1 MEKKK
6 KVALHNKI
14 LIGLVAGIVLGIIA
28 NILGARN
35 PGFNK
40 FVNDFLI
47 KYITGPLGRIF
58 LNLLFMTVVPL
69 VFSTLTVGVTNLGD
83 LRRLGRIGMKT
94 FVFFMML
101 TSLSTVLGMSSVSIF
116 KPGKGF
122 DQATQTRL
130 LETYRGEMMQKTT
143 SFNERGGF
151 GIDTFINIVPRNPLS
166 SMVNMEMLSVIFFA
180 LMLGAALT
188 MVKSDKTRYVTGS
201 LEVLSEA
208 LIKIVG
214 MAMNLAPIAVPALIF
229 NVVARFGIDLL
240 QKLLLFVVLTFAG
253 YIIFLFIVYP
263 ILLYFV
269 CRVKPLEFLRRI
281 IPIMVTAFSTS
292 SSNATLPTTIKESE
306 EKLGIPKDIAG
317 FVLPLGATMNMNGT
331 ALYEG
336 VTVLFLSQ
344 VFGIPLG
351 IGQMLIVVI
360 LSVLMAV
367 GTAGVPGA
375 SIPMLMMVLSAVGI
389 PPEGIA
395 IILGMDRILD
405 MGRTVLNVTGDVVT
419 ATFVTRSE
427 GLAPK
432 GPESVFLA

>member
-101 TSLSTVLGMSSVSIF
+101 TSISTIIGMSSVSIF

-130 LETYRGEMMQKTT
+130 LETYRGEMMQKTQ

-240 QKLLLFVVLTFAG
+240 QKLLFFVVLTFTG

-269 CRVKPLEFLRRI
+269 CRVKPVEFLRRV

-395 IILGMDRILD
+395 IILGMDRLLD

-419 ATFVTRSE
+419 ATFVTKSE

-432 GPESVFLA
+432 GAESVFLA